1 MIVDS
6 VVSCIADGLAIS
18 LLIIAVMFMAAMV
31 VAGLMFVAPPYGT
44 DEQHSWPIQNDVSC
58 WLGFGLLAVSTVKRI
73 APVARKF
80 SAKCV

>member
-1 MIVDS
+1 M
-6 VVSCIADGLAIS
+6 VSCIADGLAIS

-58 WLGFGLLAVSTVKRI
+58 WLGFGLLAVSCWLGF
-73 APVARKF
+73 KF
-80 SAKCV
+80 NSTLGYPKFPAKCV